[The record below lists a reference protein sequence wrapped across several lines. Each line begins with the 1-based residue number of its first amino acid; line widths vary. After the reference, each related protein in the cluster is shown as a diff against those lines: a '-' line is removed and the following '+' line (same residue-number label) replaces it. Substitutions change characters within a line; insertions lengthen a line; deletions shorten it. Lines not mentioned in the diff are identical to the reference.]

1 MSDTVSARPLITRA
15 PCTHFCF
22 FVQIVG
28 LINPITRTA
37 VEIQTN
43 IMPKTR
49 FKKKCSFINRRLLLQ
64 VLQRPCHLSRSRR
77 CFPSQPSA
85 GANPCRARATMLRR
99 MMLQR
104 PNVPEQLRMLLAPF
118 FSFFN
123 LHFNSSDAAWVTVF
137 VLFCLVSPFETTLLP
152 QTLIDSFSWTILAA
166 TLLHPV

>member
-1 MSDTVSARPLITRA
+1 MLGHPPLIFLFF
-15 PCTHFCF
+15 CTDCRFDKS
-22 FVQIVG
+22 
-28 LINPITRTA
+28 NNKNA

-43 IMPKTR
+43 NAENAFQEKM
-49 FKKKCSFINRRLLLQ
+49 FFHQSLLLQ

-99 MMLQR
+99 MVLQR

>member
-1 MSDTVSARPLITRA
+1 VSDTAVSARP
-15 PCTHFCF
+15 PSTHFLF
-22 FVQIVG
+22 FCTDCRFDKSS
-28 LINPITRTA
+28 NKNA
-37 VEIQTN
+37 VEIPVISLAAVAVSHPNQARGP
-43 IMPKTR
+43 I
-49 FKKKCSFINRRLLLQ
+49 L
-64 VLQRPCHLSRSRR
+64 
-77 CFPSQPSA
+77 A
-85 GANPCRARATMLRR
+85 GHGQIMLRR
-99 MMLQR
+99 MVLQR